1 MRHLFDAPL
10 DRLTAADPG
19 MVRMRQALRTAV
31 SVVLAISV
39 LALLRLPITVI
50 MLGTIVAMMS
60 AMSIKDQTAGA
71 KAITFLLL
79 PVSAAF
85 SITVAAVLEPWPL
98 IGDAAFLV
106 IIFAAVYLRRFVSRG
121 FPVGMVGFMAFFFA
135 VFIHATMTLLPLLM
149 LAVAIALICSA
160 LAHFVFVPRRP
171 RLALR
176 RLVTAFRARLGQLVD
191 ASAQLVETPERRRQD
206 VLRRR
211 VSRLHESALMI
222 ETELAD
228 LVDPELFDRWQQDV
242 VEIELAGE
250 RVAIAARRVATGEEV
265 DAAVR
270 AGLVDELRE
279 LRVLAGRDPRPA
291 MAYSDEQSMS
301 RLRECG
307 RQLDALDNPP
317 HVATLRRTVQE
328 LATDLTDARRELE
341 SDLPEA
347 IAVENNEPGR
357 HRKPAAP
364 PPPAPTTATSG
375 LRLSTRQA
383 IQATIGA
390 GIAIIGGELLSTQR
404 WYWAVITAFLVFA
417 NTTTRGD
424 LLIRGARRTA
434 GTLLG
439 ILAGMVAATL
449 VSGHAELIIALIVG
463 CICLGA
469 YVAQLSYGMM
479 TFFMTLM
486 LGLLYSLLGTFTPQ
500 LLVLRLEETAIGVLA
515 GAVAAILVLPTRTRT
530 LIRKDIAAVLE
541 SLRAFVL
548 SATALLRDAELA
560 DLIDESR
567 ELDKKLTELNKAA
580 EPMTHVISPYRTQR
594 GELRHLLAVLAI
606 CGYHVRDL
614 AANAEPGL
622 LPTDDR
628 LPRTTSRIVDNL
640 HRLIGAVGGDDSD
653 QAPGVRVGD
662 SLSTHVRPRH
672 LADDAAE
679 PADALARRIVASVDH
694 LDELVIA
701 LARPLGVE
709 DDTDT
714 EPVDEVHQDTAR
726 LLGQVRDG
734 TGAPLAEAAL
744 TLVDP
749 RGRQVGYALPADD
762 GRYRMEVPG
771 TGTYLLIASSPGRH
785 PAADLVTVPAG
796 PLTKDVVL
804 DEQRDPW
811 R

>member
-1 MRHLFDAPL
+1 MRHHFDGLL

-19 MVRMRQALRTAV
+19 MVRLRQAFRTAV
-31 SVVLAISV
+31 SVVLAIGV
-39 LALLRLPITVI
+39 LTLLGLPITVI

-60 AMSIKDQTAGA
+60 AMSIKDLTTSG
-71 KAITFLLL
+71 KAVTFLVL
-79 PVSAAF
+79 PISAGF
-85 SITVAAVLEPWPL
+85 SIVTGALLAPWPL
-98 IGDAAFLV
+98 VGDAAFLV
-106 IIFAAVYLRRFVSRG
+106 IIFVAIYLRRFATRG
-121 FPVGMVGFMAFFFA
+121 FPVGMVGFMTFFFA
-135 VFIHATMTLLPLLM
+135 LFIHATVKLLPLLA
-149 LAVAIALICSA
+149 LAVVIALTCSA
-160 LAHFVFVPRRP
+160 LAHFVLVPRRP

-176 RLVTAFRARLGQLVD
+176 RQVTAFRARLGQLVE
-191 ASAQLVETPERRRQD
+191 AGAQLIEAPDERRQQ

-211 VSRLHESALMI
+211 TDRLHECALMI
-222 ETELAD
+222 ENELTD
-228 LVDPELFDRWQQDV
+228 LVDPELFDSWQQDV

-250 RVAIAARRVATGEEV
+250 RLAMATRRVVAGEGIGA
-265 DAAVR
+265 DVR
-270 AGLVDELRE
+270 AGLVEELRE

-317 HVATLRRTVQE
+317 HVATMRRAVQE
-328 LATDLTDARRELE
+328 LATTITQARQELE

-347 IAVENNEPGR
+347 ELDWSGR
-357 HRKPAAP
+357 HRKADKPLSPASPAVDKP
-364 PPPAPTTATSG
+364 PG
-375 LRLSTRQA
+375 LRLTTRQA

-390 GIAIIGGELLSTQR
+390 ALAIVGGELLSTQR

-417 NTTTRGD
+417 NTTSRGD
-424 LLIRGARRTA
+424 ILIRGARRTA

-449 VSGHAELIIALIVG
+449 VSGHGALIVALIVG
-463 CICLGA
+463 CICLGV
-469 YVAQLSYGMM
+469 YVAQLSYGLM

-500 LLVLRLEETAIGVLA
+500 LLVLRLEETAIGAVA
-515 GAVAAILVLPTRTRT
+515 GAVAAVLVLPTRTRT
-530 LIRKDIAAVLE
+530 LIRDNVAAALE
-541 SLRAFVL
+541 SLRAFL
-548 SATALLRDAELA
+548 LDATALLRDAEIA
-560 DLIDESR
+560 DLIDQSR
-567 ELDKKLTELNKAA
+567 ELDKKLADLDKAA
-580 EPMTHVISPYRTQR
+580 EPMTHVISPYRSQR
-594 GELRHLLAVLAI
+594 GELRHLLTLLGL
-606 CGYHVRDL
+606 CGYYVRSL

-622 LPTDDR
+622 LATDER
-628 LPRTTSRIVDNL
+628 LPRTSGRIVANL

-653 QAPGVRVGD
+653 QASEVRVGD

-672 LADDAAE
+672 LAEAVVEPDDAV
-679 PADALARRIVASVDH
+679 ARRIIAWFDH

-709 DDTDT
+709 DDADT
-714 EPVDEVHQDTAR
+714 EPVDEVDDHAAR

-734 TGAPLAEAAL
+734 SGTPLADAAL

-749 RGRQVGYALPADD
+749 GGRQVGYSLPAND
-762 GRYRMEVPG
+762 GRYRMEVPR

-785 PAADLVTVPAG
+785 PSADLVTVPAG
-796 PLTKDVVL
+796 PVTKDVVL
-804 DEQRDPW
+804 TEERDLW

>member
-1 MRHLFDAPL
+1 MRHHFDGLL

-19 MVRMRQALRTAV
+19 MVRLRQALRTAV
-31 SVVLAISV
+31 SVVLAIGV
-39 LALLRLPITVI
+39 LTLLRLPITVI

-60 AMSIKDQTAGA
+60 AMSIKDLTASG
-71 KAITFLLL
+71 KAVTFLVL
-79 PVSAAF
+79 PLSAGF
-85 SITVAAVLEPWPL
+85 SIVTGALLAPWPL

-106 IIFAAVYLRRFVSRG
+106 IIFVAIYLRRFATRG
-121 FPVGMVGFMAFFFA
+121 FPVGMVGFMTFFFA
-135 VFIHATMTLLPLLM
+135 LFIHATVALLPLLA
-149 LAVAIALICSA
+149 LAVVIALACSA
-160 LAHFVFVPRRP
+160 LAHFVLVPRRP

-176 RLVTAFRARLGQLVD
+176 RQVTAFRARLGQLVE
-191 ASAQLVETPERRRQD
+191 AGAQLIEAPDERRQQ

-211 VSRLHESALMI
+211 SDRLHECALMI
-222 ETELAD
+222 ENELTD
-228 LVDPELFDRWQQDV
+228 LVDPELFDSWQQDV

-250 RVAIAARRVATGEEV
+250 RLAMATRRVVAGEGIGA
-265 DAAVR
+265 DVR
-270 AGLVDELRE
+270 AGLVEELRE

-317 HVATLRRTVQE
+317 HVATMRRAVQE
-328 LATDLTDARRELE
+328 LATTITQARQELE

-347 IAVENNEPGR
+347 AGR
-357 HRKPAAP
+357 HRRSDA
-364 PPPAPTTATSG
+364 PPPAPTSTTDPASG
-375 LRLSTRQA
+375 LRLTTRQA

-390 GIAIIGGELLSTQR
+390 ALAIVGGELLSTQR

-417 NTTTRGD
+417 NTTSRGD
-424 LLIRGARRTA
+424 ILIRGARRTA

-449 VSGHAELIIALIVG
+449 VSGHGALIVALIVG
-463 CICLGA
+463 CICLGV
-469 YVAQLSYGMM
+469 YVAQLSYGLM

-500 LLVLRLEETAIGVLA
+500 LLVLRLEETAIGAVA
-515 GAVAAILVLPTRTRT
+515 GAVAAVLVLPTRTRT
-530 LIRKDIAAVLE
+530 LIRDNIAAALE
-541 SLRAFVL
+541 SLRAFL
-548 SATALLRDAELA
+548 LDATALLRDAEIA
-560 DLIDESR
+560 DLIDQSR
-567 ELDKKLTELNKAA
+567 DLDKKLADLDKAA
-580 EPMTHVISPYRTQR
+580 EPMTHVISPYRSQR
-594 GELRHLLAVLAI
+594 GELRHLLTLLGL
-606 CGYHVRDL
+606 CGYYVRSL

-622 LPTDDR
+622 LATDER
-628 LPRTTSRIVDNL
+628 LPRTSGRIVANL

-653 QAPGVRVGD
+653 QASEVRVGD

-672 LADDAAE
+672 LAEAVAEPDDAV
-679 PADALARRIVASVDH
+679 ARRIIAWFDH

-709 DDTDT
+709 EDADT
-714 EPVDEVHQDTAR
+714 EPVDEVDVHAAR

-734 TGAPLAEAAL
+734 SGTPLADAAL

-749 RGRQVGYALPADD
+749 RGRQVGYSLPADD
-762 GRYRMEVPG
+762 GRYRMEVPR

-785 PAADLVTVPAG
+785 PSADLVTVPAG
-796 PLTKDVVL
+796 PVTKDVVL
-804 DEQRDPW
+804 TEERDLW